1 MSSVPVA
8 YKFGCFC
15 LLPAEKQLLRE
26 GKPVPLAPKSYD
38 TLLLLLE
45 SHGHL
50 VEKNE
55 LLNRLWPD
63 SVVEE
68 VGLAHAISQ
77 LRKALRD
84 GTDGSSFIETVPKR
98 GYRFSVPVE
107 VVGAKFHE
115 TTSRVTLGVL
125 PVENLGAG
133 PDHEYLAAGLTEEVI
148 AALGQVDPEHI
159 GVIGRT
165 SMMAY
170 KGTTKSLAE
179 IGRELGAGFL
189 VESSIRGEGGRVR
202 ITSSLIRAPDQVL
215 IWSASYDSEPGSV
228 LEFQREL
235 SSAIAQQVQVRLAPE
250 RLDGLARRQTR
261 NIDAYD
267 LYLRGRYFWT
277 QLSPL
282 TTRRAIEFYTRATE
296 LDPDY
301 ALAWSGLAD
310 AYSASPING
319 DAPPLHVWPRARDAV
334 ARATGAA
341 PNLAEAQASLGLMK
355 FWLDWDWVAAETAFR
370 NAITLNPGYGVAH
383 RTLAI
388 VLSSMAQH
396 QAALS
401 AAQLARRLDPLD
413 FVHHALSAQVAFNAR
428 DYPAAVEFARR
439 ANVLNPEFWVGYYQ
453 LAQACE
459 QLGRSDLTFD
469 ALQKAG
475 QFSGG
480 NSKAIALRGYL
491 LAKLGRIGEAREV
504 LNTLEAVSRE
514 RYVPPYATALV
525 YGGLG
530 QHDEALDWL
539 DRAYAAHDVHL
550 AVMSVDPKWD
560 AFRSDGR
567 FLALIKRCGFTA
579 GGPRDTA

>member
-26 GKPVPLAPKSYD
+26 GKPVPLAPKVYD

-45 SHGHL
+45 SQGHL

-84 GTDGSSFIETVPKR
+84 GTDGSSLIETVLKR

-148 AALGQVDPEHI
+148 VALGQVDPEHI

-170 KGTTKSLAE
+170 KGTRKSLAE

-202 ITSSLIRAPDQVL
+202 ITSKLIRAPDQVL

-319 DAPPLHVWPRARDAV
+319 DAPRCTFGRGL
-334 ARATGAA
+334 ATR
-341 PNLAEAQASLGLMK
+341 SR
-355 FWLDWDWVAAETAFR
+355 VR
-370 NAITLNPGYGVAH
+370 
-383 RTLAI
+383 
-388 VLSSMAQH
+388 
-396 QAALS
+396 
-401 AAQLARRLDPLD
+401 LARHPISPKLKPR
-413 FVHHALSAQVAFNAR
+413 
-428 DYPAAVEFARR
+428 
-439 ANVLNPEFWVGYYQ
+439 WV
-453 LAQACE
+453 
-459 QLGRSDLTFD
+459 S
-469 ALQKAG
+469 
-475 QFSGG
+475 
-480 NSKAIALRGYL
+480 
-491 LAKLGRIGEAREV
+491 
-504 LNTLEAVSRE
+504 
-514 RYVPPYATALV
+514 
-525 YGGLG
+525 
-530 QHDEALDWL
+530 
-539 DRAYAAHDVHL
+539 
-550 AVMSVDPKWD
+550 
-560 AFRSDGR
+560 
-567 FLALIKRCGFTA
+567 
-579 GGPRDTA
+579 

>member
-8 YKFGCFC
+8 YKFGRFC

-45 SHGHL
+45 RHGHL

-170 KGTTKSLAE
+170 KRTTKSLAE

-189 VESSIRGEGGRVR
+189 VESSIRGERGRVR
-202 ITSSLIRAPDQVL
+202 ITSKLIRARDQVL

-235 SSAIAQQVQVRLAPE
+235 STAIAQQVQVRLSPE

-277 QLSPL
+277 QLSPV
-282 TTRRAIEFYTRATE
+282 TTRRALEFYTRATE

-319 DAPPLHVWPRARDAV
+319 DAPPLRVWPLARDAAAHAV
-334 ARATGAA
+334 GAA
-341 PNLAEAQASLGLMK
+341 PNLAEAQTSLGFLK

-413 FVHHALSAQVAFNAR
+413 FVHQALSAQVAFNAR

-491 LAKLGRIGEAREV
+491 LAKLGRIGESREV

-514 RYVPPYATALV
+514 RYVPPYAMALV

-530 QHDEALDWL
+530 QHDAALDWL
-539 DRAYAAHDVHL
+539 DRAYDAHDVHL

-579 GGPRDTA
+579 GPRDTA